1 LQAHQCD
8 PSINN
13 ELNAVSCSKK
23 GAYITEYPLGNN
35 TIDGA
40 ALHNTCF
47 LSIFVFFQDP
57 VSKTEYCKITLD
69 DANLK
74 AFLYAVKNHYW
85 YQMYL
90 GTKNISIFY
99 CFKKDRFLKGFR
111 FLLFTVFPVQTT
123 FPFGELLAK

>member
-1 LQAHQCD
+1 MQSAVQKE
-8 PSINN
+8 
-13 ELNAVSCSKK
+13 ELIFLNISWV
-23 GAYITEYPLGNN
+23 PFN

-47 LSIFVFFQDP
+47 LPSSSFFQDP

-90 GTKNISIFY
+90 GKKNISIFY
-99 CFKKDRFLKGFR
+99 CFKKGCFLKGFR
-111 FLLFTVFPVQTT
+111 CLLFTVLFPVQTT
-123 FPFGELLAK
+123 FPFGESLEK